1 VSAQATRLSKGEE
14 EQKNRNSF
22 RNRNSPRCAP
32 PPDDLVASLRDDD
45 LDDDELDDGGDA
57 TLNAHAP
64 ASSSAAVPPK
74 IEPPKGVLARFDKGK
89 KKIFF
94 RFFLSL
100 SFQSPLSTPFFN
112 PFSPTSPR
120 SRLRQ
125 RFAATFDL
133 GLLSSSSASAG
144 VPDVLMRVDN
154 RPLRSCLRGARKK
167 DDARPSACGP
177 LRFGA
182 TATVYFF
189 NNEEEVSLL
198 VQTRSDLVVG
208 RRIRLLSEV
217 VAPAPASSSSV
228 STSDQADAAS
238 PPSSSSSSLTSSD
251 TTMPPRRPIPR
262 RAAVDPRAP
271 PPPIF
276 LTGPLPSLPAAAP
289 DDDDNVT
296 AALPLPSPGGG
307 VNAVKVSTPR
317 PVSVPSPD
325 ASDDSDS
332 PPPITKKS
340 HAIDVAGGLR
350 SPRALAA
357 AADVAASAPSRFA
370 DTSDWLATTPTGATS
385 ASVGLAKH
393 REDGSLASPR
403 SAALSPRTAAA
414 AAAKGQVLSEI
425 DAVLAVVDDHEAR
438 RQQQQQQK

>member
-1 VSAQATRLSKGEE
+1 MQS
-14 EQKNRNSF
+14 
-22 RNRNSPRCAP
+22 
-32 PPDDLVASLRDDD
+32 DLVSLC
-45 LDDDELDDGGDA
+45 
-57 TLNAHAP
+57 
-64 ASSSAAVPPK
+64 S
-74 IEPPKGVLARFDKGK
+74 
-89 KKIFF
+89 
-94 RFFLSL
+94 
-100 SFQSPLSTPFFN
+100 SPL
-112 PFSPTSPR
+112 
-120 SRLRQ
+120 RLRQ

-133 GLLSSSSASAG
+133 GLLGSSPTTAG
-144 VPDVLMRVDN
+144 VPDVVMRVDN

-167 DDARPSACGP
+167 DDVRSSCGP

-208 RRIRLLSEV
+208 RRIRLLSEIV
-217 VAPAPASSSSV
+217 VPTPASAASASTTSV
-228 STSDQADAAS
+228 STDQADAAS
-238 PPSSSSSSLTSSD
+238 PSSSLTSSD
-251 TTMPPRRPIPR
+251 TTMLPRRPIPR

-276 LTGPLPSLPAAAP
+276 LTGPLPSPPAAAP
-289 DDDDNVT
+289 GDDDDNVT

-307 VNAVKVSTPR
+307 ADAVKVSTPR

-393 REDGSLASPR
+393 REDGSLVSPR

-414 AAAKGQVLSEI
+414 AAAGKGQVVLSEI

-438 RQQQQQQK
+438 RQQQQKDVK